1 MRKMSILSIPI
12 IDWKSGHCGSRTIYF
27 PTQSN
32 GREPAND
39 VDSIQ
44 SNMLQQIS
52 YSTGELLWRQQK
64 QRLCKVMGN
73 GFPREKSTWLM
84 RLSQFVFMYRDN
96 WLIQELGQQNSSF
109 VYFIPITVRTGI
121 QRGKVI
127 FKWRMYSLQNKTS
140 HLIWNFAQGYSS
152 HNAISTAIF
161 SHYKVAPFGD
171 YTHFLNRIEIYFH
184 VDNAKEIESI
194 ESM

>member
-1 MRKMSILSIPI
+1 MSILSIPI
-12 IDWKSGHCGSRTIYF
+12 IDWKSGHHGSRTIYF

-109 VYFIPITVRTGI
+109 VYFIPNTHSRKYGNTHCAACH
-121 QRGKVI
+121 
-127 FKWRMYSLQNKTS
+127 SPC
-140 HLIWNFAQGYSS
+140 HLALHFIWTYLVLWNEWQG
-152 HNAISTAIF
+152 
-161 SHYKVAPFGD
+161 
-171 YTHFLNRIEIYFH
+171 LNDR
-184 VDNAKEIESI
+184 
-194 ESM
+194 